1 MADNITSIEEG
12 RPNDIEDDTTRLLP
26 DSDKDVGNQK
36 KSANTKRLVTSIIIS
51 IYIVWACIVLFVIR
65 SGVSDEESKTKNLI
79 VAQNGAVASEEIHCS
94 QIGVDVLKE
103 GGSAMDAIIAAQL
116 CIGTINA
123 FSSGIGG
130 GGFLLV
136 RDSNGTSETLDFRE
150 VAPLASNKTMF
161 VKNPEL
167 ARFGGLS
174 VGVPGEV
181 LGMEI
186 AHKKYGKLPWKRLF
200 EPSIKLSREGF
211 KVPHELAN
219 RLSMFKEIIINNKQ
233 YSAIYAP
240 NGKLLGEGDLLI
252 RKNYSDTLE
261 SIANNGS
268 YVFYNGYIAESLVNF
283 IGESGGIMTL
293 EDFQI
298 FQPVTRQP
306 VIGYYNGR
314 KVITTDLPTSGPA
327 LIAMLNILERYQL
340 IKDGMNDVNLHRII
354 EAMKFGFALRTEMGD
369 PLFINNTERVLEIM
383 TKNYSGKLR
392 QNISDSQTFEP
403 LYYNPI
409 YDVVEDHGTT
419 HLSAIDKYNQ
429 SVSYT
434 STVNLVWGSRVMD
447 PSTGII
453 LNDEMDDFS
462 IPGVTNYFGLK
473 PSPFNFVEPRKK
485 PLSSCLP
492 VIIETDG
499 QVETILGGSGGAR
512 IISSVLQFILNIYD
526 FDMNV
531 LEAINHP
538 RVHHQLVPNLVSV
551 EADFPR
557 PLLDQLMLKG
567 HNITMDEPFGY
578 SQVQAIRKFKNG
590 VIHAASDFRK
600 TGVAAGY

>member
-1 MADNITSIEEG
+1 MADNLISIEEG
-12 RPNDIEDDTTRLLP
+12 RPNNIEDDTARLLP
-26 DSDKDVGNQK
+26 DSDNQK
-36 KSANTKRLVTSIIIS
+36 KSTNSNTKRLVTSIIIS

-65 SGVSDEESKTKNLI
+65 SGISEE
-79 VAQNGAVASEEIHCS
+79 AVASEEIHCS

-103 GGSAMDAIIAAQL
+103 GGSAMDATIATQL

-136 RDSNGTSETLDFRE
+136 RDSNGTLETLDFRE
-150 VAPLASNKTMF
+150 VAPLASYKTMF

-167 ARFGGLS
+167 AKFGGLS

-186 AHKKYGKLPWKRLF
+186 AHKRLF

-211 KVPHELAN
+211 KVPSELAN
-219 RLSMFKEIIINNKQ
+219 RLS

-298 FQPVTRQP
+298 FQPITREP
-306 VIGYYNGR
+306 
-314 KVITTDLPTSGPA
+314 VITTDLPTSGPA

-340 IKDGMNDVNLHRII
+340 IKDGMNDINLHRII

-392 QNISDSQTFEP
+392 QNISDTQTFEP

-419 HLSAIDKYNQ
+419 HISAIDKNNQ

-473 PSPFNFVEPRKK
+473 PSPFNFVEPKKK

-499 QVETILGGSGGAR
+499 QVETILGGSGGSR
-512 IISSVLQFILNIYD
+512 IISSVLLYILNIYD

-531 LEAINHP
+531 LEAINQP
-538 RVHHQLVPNLVSV
+538 RVHHQLVPNL
-551 EADFPR
+551 
-557 PLLDQLMLKG
+557 
-567 HNITMDEPFGY
+567 ITMDEPFGY

-590 VIHAASDFRK
+590 VIHAASDYRK
-600 TGVAAGY
+600 NGVAAGY

>member
-1 MADNITSIEEG
+1 MADNLISIEEG
-12 RPNDIEDDTTRLLP
+12 RPNNIEDDTTRLLP
-26 DSDKDVGNQK
+26 DSDNQK
-36 KSANTKRLVTSIIIS
+36 KSTNSNTKRLVTSIIIS

-65 SGVSDEESKTKNLI
+65 SGISE
-79 VAQNGAVASEEIHCS
+79 GAVASEEIHCS

-103 GGSAMDAIIAAQL
+103 GGSAMDATIATQL
-116 CIGTINA
+116 CVGTINA
-123 FSSGIGG
+123 FSTGIGG

-136 RDSNGTSETLDFRE
+136 RDSNGTLETLDFRE
-150 VAPLASNKTMF
+150 VAPLASYKTMF

-167 ARFGGLS
+167 AKFGGLS

-186 AHKKYGKLPWKRLF
+186 AHQRLF

-211 KVPHELAN
+211 KVPPELAN
-219 RLSMFKEIIINNKQ
+219 RLS

-298 FQPVTRQP
+298 FQPITREP
-306 VIGYYNGR
+306 
-314 KVITTDLPTSGPA
+314 VITTGLPTSGPA

-340 IKDGMNDVNLHRII
+340 IKDGMNDINLHRII

-392 QNISDSQTFEP
+392 QNISDTQTFEP

-419 HLSAIDKYNQ
+419 HISVIDKNNQ

-434 STVNLVWGSRVMD
+434 STVNIVWGSRLMD

-473 PSPFNFVEPRKK
+473 PSPFNFVEPKKK

-499 QVETILGGSGGAR
+499 QVETILGGSGGSK
-512 IISSVLQFILNIYD
+512 IISSVLQYILNIYD

-531 LEAINHP
+531 LEAINQP
-538 RVHHQLVPNLVSV
+538 RVHHQLVPNIVSV
-551 EADFPR
+551 EADFSR
-557 PLLDQLMLKG
+557 PLLDQLILKG
-567 HNITMDEPFGY
+567 HNITMDKPFGY

-590 VIHAASDFRK
+590 EIHAASDYRK
-600 TGVAAGY
+600 HGMAAGY

>member
-1 MADNITSIEEG
+1 MADNLISIEEG
-12 RPNDIEDDTTRLLP
+12 RPNNIEDDTARLLP
-26 DSDKDVGNQK
+26 DSDNQK
-36 KSANTKRLVTSIIIS
+36 KSTNSNTKRLVTSIIIS

-65 SGVSDEESKTKNLI
+65 SGISEE
-79 VAQNGAVASEEIHCS
+79 AVASEEIHCS

-103 GGSAMDAIIAAQL
+103 GGSAMDATIATQL

-136 RDSNGTSETLDFRE
+136 RDSNGTLETLDFRE
-150 VAPLASNKTMF
+150 VAPLASYKTMF

-167 ARFGGLS
+167 AKFGGLS

-186 AHKKYGKLPWKRLF
+186 AHKRYGKLPWKRLF

-211 KVPHELAN
+211 KVPSELAN
-219 RLSMFKEIIINNKQ
+219 RLS

-268 YVFYNGYIAESLVNF
+268 YVFYNVNTCTGYIAESLVNF

-298 FQPVTRQP
+298 FQPITREP
-306 VIGYYNGR
+306 VIGYYN
-314 KVITTDLPTSGPA
+314 A

-340 IKDGMNDVNLHRII
+340 IKDGMNDINLHRII

-392 QNISDSQTFEP
+392 QNISDP

-419 HLSAIDKYNQ
+419 HISAIDKNNQ

-473 PSPFNFVEPRKK
+473 PSPFNFVEPKKK

-499 QVETILGGSGGAR
+499 QVETILGGSGGSR
-512 IISSVLQFILNIYD
+512 IISSVLLYILNIYD

-531 LEAINHP
+531 LEAINQP

-551 EADFPR
+551 EADFSR
-557 PLLDQLMLKG
+557 LLLDQLILKG

-590 VIHAASDFRK
+590 VIHAASDYRK
-600 TGVAAGY
+600 NGVAAGY

>member
-1 MADNITSIEEG
+1 MADNLISIEEG
-12 RPNDIEDDTTRLLP
+12 RPNNIEDDTARLLP
-26 DSDKDVGNQK
+26 DSDNQK
-36 KSANTKRLVTSIIIS
+36 KSTNSNTKRLVTSIIIS

-65 SGVSDEESKTKNLI
+65 SGISEE
-79 VAQNGAVASEEIHCS
+79 AVASEEIHCS

-103 GGSAMDAIIAAQL
+103 GGSAMDATIATQL

-123 FSSGIGG
+123 FSS
-130 GGFLLV
+130 V
-136 RDSNGTSETLDFRE
+136 RDSNGTLETLDFRE
-150 VAPLASNKTMF
+150 VAPLASYKTMF

-167 ARFGGLS
+167 AKFGGLS

-186 AHKKYGKLPWKRLF
+186 AHKRYGKLPWKRLF

-211 KVPHELAN
+211 KVPSELAN
-219 RLSMFKEIIINNKQ
+219 RLS

-268 YVFYNGYIAESLVNF
+268 Y
-283 IGESGGIMTL
+283 
-293 EDFQI
+293 
-298 FQPVTRQP
+298 
-306 VIGYYNGR
+306 
-314 KVITTDLPTSGPA
+314 
-327 LIAMLNILERYQL
+327 
-340 IKDGMNDVNLHRII
+340 
-354 EAMKFGFALRTEMGD
+354 
-369 PLFINNTERVLEIM
+369 
-383 TKNYSGKLR
+383 
-392 QNISDSQTFEP
+392 P

-419 HLSAIDKYNQ
+419 HISAIDKNNQ

-473 PSPFNFVEPRKK
+473 PSPFNFVEPKKK

-499 QVETILGGSGGAR
+499 QVETILGGSGDGQVETILGGSGGSR
-512 IISSVLQFILNIYD
+512 IISSVLLYILNIYD

-531 LEAINHP
+531 LEAINQP

-551 EADFPR
+551 EADFSR
-557 PLLDQLMLKG
+557 LLLDQLILKG

-590 VIHAASDFRK
+590 VIHAASDYRK
-600 TGVAAGY
+600 NGVAAGY

>member
-1 MADNITSIEEG
+1 MADNLISIEEG
-12 RPNDIEDDTTRLLP
+12 RPNNIEDDTARLLP
-26 DSDKDVGNQK
+26 DSDNQK
-36 KSANTKRLVTSIIIS
+36 KSTNSNTKRLVTSIIIS

-65 SGVSDEESKTKNLI
+65 SGISEE
-79 VAQNGAVASEEIHCS
+79 AVASEEIHCS

-103 GGSAMDAIIAAQL
+103 GGSAMDATIATQL

-136 RDSNGTSETLDFRE
+136 RDSNGTLETLDFRE
-150 VAPLASNKTMF
+150 VAPLASYKTMF

-167 ARFGGLS
+167 AKFGGLS

-186 AHKKYGKLPWKRLF
+186 AHKRLF

-211 KVPHELAN
+211 KVPSELAN
-219 RLSMFKEIIINNKQ
+219 RLS

-298 FQPVTRQP
+298 FQPITREP
-306 VIGYYNGR
+306 
-314 KVITTDLPTSGPA
+314 VITTDLPTSGPA

-340 IKDGMNDVNLHRII
+340 IKDGMNDINLHRII

-392 QNISDSQTFEP
+392 QNISDTQTFEP

-419 HLSAIDKYNQ
+419 HISAIDKNNQ

-473 PSPFNFVEPRKK
+473 PSPFNFVEPKKK

-499 QVETILGGSGGAR
+499 QVETILGGSGGSR
-512 IISSVLQFILNIYD
+512 IISSVLLYILNIYD

-531 LEAINHP
+531 LEAINQP
-538 RVHHQLVPNLVSV
+538 RVHHQLVPNLVS
-551 EADFPR
+551 
-557 PLLDQLMLKG
+557 
-567 HNITMDEPFGY
+567 ITMDEPFGY

-590 VIHAASDFRK
+590 VIHAASDYRK
-600 TGVAAGY
+600 NGVAAGY